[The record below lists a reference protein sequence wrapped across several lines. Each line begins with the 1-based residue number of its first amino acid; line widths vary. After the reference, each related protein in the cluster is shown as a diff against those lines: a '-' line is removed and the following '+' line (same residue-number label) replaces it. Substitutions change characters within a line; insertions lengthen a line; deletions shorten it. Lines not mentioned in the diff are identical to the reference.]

1 MIALPGMMRQIVLVV
16 ITASV
21 GYAQSLRF
29 DTGPNLPDA
38 RVGSPYAES
47 ISARGGEP
55 PYRWAMRSGTLP
67 PGITY
72 VSLTSTLVGIPGEA
86 GTFRFTIRVTDDEGD
101 SEEREFRIRVVAA
114 QPPAV
119 TTTTLP
125 NGQVNQP
132 YSATLAATGGNTP
145 YTWSVSGGALPGGI
159 SLNANGG
166 IAGIPTAA
174 GNFDFTA
181 RVVDDSDRSATRALR
196 ITIAPAPAAPTITTS
211 ALPNGTVAQLYNAA
225 LAASGGATPYAW
237 SISAGALPGGL
248 SLNPN
253 GSISGTPTAAGNFD
267 FTASV
272 TDANSLSST
281 RPLRITIAAAPT
293 PPSITTSALPN
304 GTVNQ
309 AYGAT
314 LAATGGVTP
323 YAWSVSAGALPGG
336 LSLNPNGSISG
347 TPTAAGSFD
356 FTASVTDANSLSST
370 RPLRIT
376 INPAAT
382 PPSITTS
389 ILPNGT
395 VNQPYTG
402 SIAATGGA
410 TPYSFTAT
418 AGTFPPGLGLNADG
432 TISGTPTTAGAF
444 DFTAQVRDANGQ
456 NAAKPLRITINSAAT
471 PPTITTTSLA
481 AGAVNQPYTGAIAA
495 TGGTPPYVFTAIAG
509 NFAPGLGLSP
519 DGSISGT
526 PTTAGN
532 FDFTVRV
539 TDSANQSATRPLR
552 FTINAAVT
560 ALAISN
566 AALPNASVG
575 VEYAQALQA
584 TGGRGPYVWSVGS
597 GALPAG
603 VTLSPSGSIAGV
615 PSTAG
620 PATFTLRVT
629 DADSRTAERAFTI
642 TVGAAVNISACPTP
656 GGFLNTSYSAAATGT
671 GGTPPYL
678 WSVTTGQ
685 LPPGITLNAVSGLFS
700 GTPLL
705 AGAFNFTLSISDASA
720 RTGARTCT
728 ITIGS
733 PLQLITEIL
742 ADATIREA
750 YSQTLRASGGSPPY
764 RWVAISGALPPGISL
779 DANAGTVSGQP
790 VLPGRF
796 TFNVQ
801 VADASGATTQRA
813 FTIAV
818 ASGLIIPG
826 CPVAIGIANQSYSST
841 LTVVGGQAP
850 YNWSVSSGTLPQ
862 GLNLESATGILA
874 GTPVVAGRAEFT
886 LRVADSTNATAERPC
901 DIQVAP
907 ELVISTASMP
917 QAEVGSNYSA
927 TLEAAGGTAP
937 RNWTITAGALAPGLT
952 LNSATGQITGSAT
965 APGTY
970 RFTARVIDA
979 TGAQR
984 DKQFEIVVGSGF
996 TISACPAPSAV
1007 FGQPYSSSVSLSGGE
1022 APVVWAVSSGALPAG
1037 LILSTQT
1044 GAISG
1049 APTVLGNVDFTIGAS
1064 DSQSRAT
1071 TRACAINVVPG
1082 ALRVIAPEP
1091 VSDAILGS
1099 AYRTSLQ
1106 AEGGRGPYVWSVAE
1120 GTLPPGISLGGDGI
1134 LSGTPSATGAFPV
1147 IIRVVDADRG
1157 AATRSFMIRVI
1168 PARAPNVTFTDL
1180 PDIIQPAQQPRVR
1193 VVLDSAYPAPL
1204 RGRLTL
1210 RFTPDPGLRV
1220 DDPSIRFVTGDRT
1233 VDFDVPENSTE
1244 AVFSVPQMALQTGSV
1259 AGVIDL
1265 NVSLRAGDLEVTPAT
1280 SAGKSIRIDRTAPV
1294 ITSLRVNPMAGGF
1307 ELAITGY
1314 STTREVTSATFTFT
1328 PASGSRLESTQ
1339 VTVQTESAA
1348 RQWFSDTASDSFGGQ
1363 FTFTQPFTVS
1373 NATLSEISV
1382 TLTNG
1387 QGTSQPSRAQ
1397 F

>member
-1 MIALPGMMRQIVLVV
+1 MMAMLGVMRLVGLIA
-16 ITASV
+16 ITVAVAS
-21 GYAQSLRF
+21 AQSLRF
-29 DTGPNLPDA
+29 DTDADLPDA

-47 ISARGGEP
+47 ISARGGER
-55 PYRWAMRSGTLP
+55 PYRFEMRSGTLP
-67 PGITY
+67 PGIFY
-72 VSLTSTLVGIPGEA
+72 VSLTSTLVGIPVES
-86 GTFRFTIRVTDDEGD
+86 GTFRFTIRVSDDDDD
-101 SEEREFRIRVVAA
+101 SAQREFRIRVIGT

-125 NGQVNQP
+125 NGQVTQP

-145 YTWSVSGGALPGGI
+145 YTWSVSGGALPGGV
-159 SLNANGG
+159 SLNANGS
-166 IAGIPTAA
+166 ISGIPTAA

-196 ITIAPAPAAPTITTS
+196 ITIAPAPTPPTVTTS
-211 ALPNGTVAQLYNAA
+211 ALPNGTVGQLYNAT

-237 SISAGALPGGL
+237 SSSAGALPGGL
-248 SLNPN
+248 NLNPNGSLSGTPTAAGNFDFTASVKDANNLSATRALRITIAAAPTPPSITTSTLPNGTVNQAYGATLAATGGVAPYAWSVSAGALPGGLNLNPN
-253 GSISGTPTAAGNFD
+253 GSISGTPRAAGTFDFTASVKDANNLSATRALRITIAAAPTPPSITTSTLPNGTVNQAYGATLAATGGVAPYAWSVSAGALPGGLNLNPNGSLSGTPTAAGNFD

-281 RPLRITIAAAPT
+281 R
-293 PPSITTSALPN
+293 
-304 GTVNQ
+304 Q
-309 AYGAT
+309 
-314 LAATGGVTP
+314 
-323 YAWSVSAGALPGG
+323 
-336 LSLNPNGSISG
+336 
-347 TPTAAGSFD
+347 
-356 FTASVTDANSLSST
+356 
-370 RPLRIT
+370 LRIT

-382 PPSITTS
+382 PP
-389 ILPNGT
+389 
-395 VNQPYTG
+395 
-402 SIAATGGA
+402 
-410 TPYSFTAT
+410 
-418 AGTFPPGLGLNADG
+418 
-432 TISGTPTTAGAF
+432 
-444 DFTAQVRDANGQ
+444 
-456 NAAKPLRITINSAAT
+456 
-471 PPTITTTSLA
+471 TITTTSLS
-481 AGAVNQPYTGAIAA
+481 AGTINQSYTGAIAA

-552 FTINAAVT
+552 FTINAAAT
-560 ALAISN
+560 APAISN

-575 VEYAQALQA
+575 VEYVQALQA
-584 TGGRGPYVWSVGS
+584 TGGRAPYVWSIAS

-603 VTLSPSGSIAGV
+603 VTLSPSGSIAGT
-615 PSTAG
+615 PSAAG

-642 TVGAAVNISACPTP
+642 TVGAAVTISACPAQ

-671 GGTPPYL
+671 GGAPPYL

-685 LPPGITLNAVSGLFS
+685 LPPGITLNAGSGLFS

-705 AGAFNFTLSISDASA
+705 GGAFNFTLNISDASA

-733 PLQLITEIL
+733 PIQIVTEIL
-742 ADATIREA
+742 PDATIREA

-796 TFNVQ
+796 TFNIQ
-801 VADASGATTQRA
+801 VSDASGATTQRA

-818 ASGLIIPG
+818 ASGLTIPG
-826 CPVAIGIANQSYSST
+826 CPASIGIANQSYSST

-850 YNWSVSSGTLPQ
+850 YNWSVSSGTLPL
-862 GLNLESATGILA
+862 GLNLASATGVLA
-874 GTPVVAGRAEFT
+874 GTPAAADRAEFT
-886 LRVADSTNATAERPC
+886 LRVADATNATAERPC
-901 DIQVAP
+901 AIQVAP

-917 QAEVGSNYSA
+917 QAEVGANYST

-952 LNSATGQITGSAT
+952 LSSATGQITGAAT

-970 RFTARVIDA
+970 RFIARVIDA

-996 TISACPAPSAV
+996 TISACPTPSAV

-1022 APVVWAVSSGALPAG
+1022 APVVWAVSSGALPGG
-1037 LILSTQT
+1037 LNLSAQT
-1044 GAISG
+1044 GVITG
-1049 APTVLGNVDFTIGAS
+1049 TPTVLGNVDFTIGAS

-1071 TRACAINVVPG
+1071 TRACAINVVPA
-1082 ALRVIAPEP
+1082 ALRMIVPEP

-1106 AEGGRGPYVWSVAE
+1106 AEGGRGPYVWSLAE
-1120 GTLPPGISLGGDGI
+1120 GTLPPGISLGGDGS
-1134 LSGTPSATGAFPV
+1134 LSGTPSATGVFPV
-1147 IIRVVDADRG
+1147 IVRVVDADRG
-1157 AATRSFMIRVI
+1157 AATRSFTIRVI
-1168 PARAPNVTFTDL
+1168 PARAPNVIFTDL

-1193 VVLDSAYPAPL
+1193 VVLDSPYPVAL
-1204 RGRLTL
+1204 RGRLAL
-1210 RFTPDPGLRV
+1210 RFTPDPGLSV

-1244 AVFSVPQMALQTGSV
+1244 AVFPVPQLALQTGSV

-1265 NVSLRAGDLEVTPAT
+1265 NVALRAGDLDVTPTT

-1294 ITSLRVNPMAGGF
+1294 ITSLRVNLMAGGF
-1307 ELAITGY
+1307 ELVITGY

-1339 VTVQTESAA
+1339 ATVQTESAA
-1348 RQWFSDTASDSFGGQ
+1348 RQWFNDTASNGFGGQ
-1363 FTFTQPFTVS
+1363 FTFTQPFTIS
-1373 NATLSEISV
+1373 NATLSEVSV
-1382 TLTNG
+1382 TLTNS
-1387 QGTSQPSRAQ
+1387 QGTSQPSRAR